1 MTTPL
6 AQSLSAE
13 HCASLAEGVAR
24 GEYSLL
30 LGAGASHG
38 GMGGGRALPGGPEL
52 AAQILADFGVQ
63 DTIPP
68 LDLPLAY
75 EAIQDRQTTDGVNVT
90 DYLRNRFIGCT
101 PPAWQRSLTTL
112 IWKRIW
118 TLNIDDTIEQTYHTA
133 PSRRQTARSIHWRD
147 GHLDPDPEDVQVVHL
162 HGRADHHPSI
172 VFSIPEYFDA
182 TTSRHAWHRVFA
194 DHFRER
200 PIIVVGAS
208 LHSEI
213 DLAAIIRRGSASLD
227 SSGRPSLYVAPDLA
241 QVHRDFVARYNLL
254 YVDATAQ
261 DFLAELVAAAR
272 VREAALKA
280 TVSVAG
286 AVLPS
291 EALRF
296 LDQFRVL
303 SSVTVRPRNY
313 RDFYHGYDPT
323 WFDIQI
329 DKDAV
334 FETQK
339 VVTSALKAHR
349 SSPTPVQRL
358 ELIHGSWGTGKS
370 TALLRVA
377 REMIKEGADTYLFR
391 GDFTVDAEA
400 TAWWLSKRPNTV
412 LFFDGVADYV
422 HELSVLL
429 EACAKAGIPAHVVGT
444 ERHHRLRQ
452 IQSAVPHQLLDCNGA
467 RFMRQ
472 LSNQDIV
479 ALLSTLTAH
488 NRLGK
493 ITRLH
498 PDSRFAHFSRVS
510 GRHLFTGMSALEEG
524 PGFGDR
530 IRAEFTNKDL
540 SLQEHDL
547 LGLCAFAYE
556 FGYPLAIGV
565 AAHASGLTLTEI
577 GNSVEGGPL
586 SEWLDLGSQG
596 LRVRHRRIAYLI
608 VEELLDTPTRYRLA
622 STLARSIAPYVTI
635 NAIFNRSR
643 PYLIAKQLLDA
654 DSVRR
659 WMGPRALEWY
669 EDIADAYAWNAR
681 YWEQRALAHVHEDDY
696 ATARSYAEKALGIH
710 ADPFTHTTLAVVLLR
725 QLRAALA
732 SGSRFDEDL
741 LDTAVALL
749 DQARQRSRARDAFP
763 YTVFFVEMPQ
773 IMRALRGRGHDM
785 KELDKLFEAWLL
797 QAEGSELGAEP
808 QVRDLLARV
817 RREFTRSKL
826 ALGGV
831 DDPGRA

>member
-6 AQSLSAE
+6 DQALTSE
-13 HCASLAEGVAR
+13 HSASLAEGVAR

-30 LGAGASHG
+30 LGAGASYG
-38 GMGGGRALPGGPEL
+38 GIGGGRALPGGPEL
-52 AAQILADFGVQ
+52 AAEFLADFGVP

-75 EAIQDRQTTDGVNVT
+75 EAIQDRQTADAINVA

-101 PPAWQRSLTTL
+101 PPAWQRILAALT
-112 IWKRIW
+112 WKRIW
-118 TLNIDDTIEQTYHTA
+118 TLNIDDTIEQTYHMTS
-133 PSRRQTARSIHWRD
+133 SRRQAVRSVNWRD
-147 GHLDPDPEDVQVVHL
+147 GHFDPDPGDLQVVHL
-162 HGRADHHPSI
+162 HGRADNHSSI

-182 TTSRHAWHRVFA
+182 TTSRHAWHRIFA

-200 PIIVVGAS
+200 PIIVIGAS
-208 LHSEI
+208 LHSEM

-227 SSGRPSLYVAPDLA
+227 TSGRPSLYVAPDLA

-254 YVDATAQ
+254 YVNATAQ
-261 DFLAELVAAAR
+261 DFLTALVAAAR

-280 TVSVAG
+280 TVSVPG

-296 LDQFRVL
+296 LDQFGLLR
-303 SSVTVRPRNY
+303 SVTVRPRNY

-339 VVTSALKAHR
+339 VVTNALKAHR
-349 SSPTPVQRL
+349 SSATPVQRL
-358 ELIHGSWGTGKS
+358 ELIHGFWGTGKS

-391 GDFTVDAEA
+391 GDSTIDAEA

-412 LFFDGVADYV
+412 LFIDGVADYA

-429 EACAKAGIPAHVVGT
+429 EACAEAGIPAHIVGT

-452 IQSAVPHQLLDCNGA
+452 IQSAVPHQLLDYTGV
-467 RFMRQ
+467 RFMRR
-472 LSNQDIV
+472 LSNLDIV
-479 ALLSTLTAH
+479 ELLSTLNAH

-493 ITRLH
+493 ITRL
-498 PDSRFAHFSRVS
+498 STNARFDHFARVS
-510 GRHLFTGMSALEEG
+510 GRHLFTGMSTLEEG

-530 IRAEFTNKDL
+530 IRTEFTNETL
-540 SLQEHDL
+540 SPQEHDL

-556 FGYPLAIGV
+556 FGYPLAIGL
-565 AAHASGLTLTEI
+565 AAHGSGLTLTEI

-586 SEWLDLGSQG
+586 SEWLELGSQG

-608 VEELLDTPTRYRLA
+608 VEELLDLPTRYRLA
-622 STLARSIAPYVTI
+622 STLARSIAPHVTI

-669 EDIADAYAWNAR
+669 ENIAASYSWNAR
-681 YWEQRALAHVHEDDY
+681 YWEQRALAHVHEEDY
-696 ATARSYAEKALGIH
+696 ATARSYAEKALDIH

-732 SGSRFDEDL
+732 SGAPFDEGTLDTAIDL
-741 LDTAVALL
+741 LDR
-749 DQARQRSRARDAFP
+749 ARQRTRARDAFP
-763 YTVFFVEMPQ
+763 YTVFFVEMPH
-773 IMRALRGRGHDM
+773 IIRALRGRGHDM
-785 KELDKLFEAWLL
+785 KVLDDLFEAWLL

-808 QVRDLLARV
+808 QVRTLLARV
-817 RREFTRSKL
+817 RREFNRSKL
-826 ALGGV
+826 S
-831 DDPGRA
+831 PR